1 MSIESI
7 KNFLRSNGLEEVEI
21 DEFQNEKVKVEIGI
35 GAYAVTFGGGSMYSD
50 DLNIYWLIGVLT
62 YYNLIER
69 DYKSLN
75 DNNK

>member
-1 MSIESI
+1 MSIESV
-7 KNFLRSNGLEEVEI
+7 KNFLRSNGLEEVNI
-21 DEFQNEKVKVEIGI
+21 DEFQNEKVKVQIEANCYI
-35 GAYAVTFGGGSMYSD
+35 VTFWGGSMYSD
-50 DLNIYWLIGVLT
+50 DLNIYWLVGVLT